1 MFRTFITAAFLLI
14 AALPVNAFETSAT
27 AAYVYDLTTGTVLLS
42 KNANEPL
49 PPASMSKLMTL
60 YVTFEAIKRGQLRMT
75 DELAVSSH
83 ANSYGGSTLFL
94 RTGERVSVEDLVR
107 GVIVLSGNDACVV
120 IAEALSPDGSEK
132 GFAKMMTV
140 RAREIGMKNSTFM
153 NSNGWPATGHSMS
166 MKDLGILA
174 TRLIEDF
181 PEFYPMFAETEFL
194 FDANESANRY
204 NRNPLLKLGI
214 GADGLKTG
222 HTKEAGYGLTGSAQ
236 QDNRRIVFVVS
247 GLESAAN
254 RAQETEAIVN
264 WAFRQFVERTLAKQG
279 QRITTASVWEG
290 GEPTVG
296 LVPAKDISILLP
308 VISNKS
314 VTAEVVY
321 TGPIQ
326 APIIAG
332 TPLAELVLQPEG
344 LPKQRFVLVAENDV
358 VHGGFLAKISTAA
371 KALINQIK
379 NTPMEK
385 SGA

>member
-166 MKDLGILA
+166 MKDLGILLS
-174 TRLIEDF
+174 LIH
-181 PEFYPMFAETEFL
+181 
-194 FDANESANRY
+194 
-204 NRNPLLKLGI
+204 I
-214 GADGLKTG
+214 
-222 HTKEAGYGLTGSAQ
+222 
-236 QDNRRIVFVVS
+236 
-247 GLESAAN
+247 
-254 RAQETEAIVN
+254 
-264 WAFRQFVERTLAKQG
+264 
-279 QRITTASVWEG
+279 
-290 GEPTVG
+290 
-296 LVPAKDISILLP
+296 
-308 VISNKS
+308 
-314 VTAEVVY
+314 
-321 TGPIQ
+321 
-326 APIIAG
+326 
-332 TPLAELVLQPEG
+332 
-344 LPKQRFVLVAENDV
+344 
-358 VHGGFLAKISTAA
+358 
-371 KALINQIK
+371 
-379 NTPMEK
+379 
-385 SGA
+385 

>member
-1 MFRTFITAAFLLI
+1 MFRTFITAAFLLT

-140 RAREIGMKNSTFM
+140 RARELGMKNSTFI

-279 QRITTASVWEG
+279 QRITAASVWEG

-321 TGPIQ
+321 TGPIR

-344 LPKQRFVLVAENDV
+344 LPEQRFVLVAENDV

-379 NTPMEK
+379 NKPMEK

>member
-1 MFRTFITAAFLLI
+1 LFRPFITAAFLLT

-140 RAREIGMKNSTFM
+140 RARELGMKNSTFI

-279 QRITTASVWEG
+279 QRITAASVWEG

-321 TGPIQ
+321 TGPIH

-344 LPKQRFVLVAENDV
+344 LPEQRFVLVAENDV

-371 KALINQIK
+371 KALISQIK
-379 NTPMEK
+379 NKPMEK

>member
-1 MFRTFITAAFLLI
+1 MFRTFITAAFLLT

-140 RAREIGMKNSTFM
+140 RARELGMKNSTFI

-279 QRITTASVWEG
+279 QRITAASVWEG

-321 TGPIQ
+321 TGPIR

-358 VHGGFLAKISTAA
+358 VHRGFLAKISTAA

-379 NTPMEK
+379 NKPMEK

>member
-1 MFRTFITAAFLLI
+1 MFRTFITAAFLLT

-140 RAREIGMKNSTFM
+140 RARELGMKNSTFI

-279 QRITTASVWEG
+279 QRITAASVWEG

-321 TGPIQ
+321 TGPIR

-379 NTPMEK
+379 NKPVEK

>member
-1 MFRTFITAAFLLI
+1 MFRTFITAAFLLT

-140 RAREIGMKNSTFM
+140 RARELGMKNSTFI

-279 QRITTASVWEG
+279 QRITAASVWEG

-321 TGPIQ
+321 TGPIH

-344 LPKQRFVLVAENDV
+344 LPEQRFVLVAENDV

-379 NTPMEK
+379 NKPMEK
-385 SGA
+385 SDA

>member
-1 MFRTFITAAFLLI
+1 LFRTFITAAFLLI

>member
-1 MFRTFITAAFLLI
+1 
-14 AALPVNAFETSAT
+14 
-27 AAYVYDLTTGTVLLS
+27 
-42 KNANEPL
+42 
-49 PPASMSKLMTL
+49 
-60 YVTFEAIKRGQLRMT
+60 
-75 DELAVSSH
+75 
-83 ANSYGGSTLFL
+83 
-94 RTGERVSVEDLVR
+94 
-107 GVIVLSGNDACVV
+107 
-120 IAEALSPDGSEK
+120 
-132 GFAKMMTV
+132 
-140 RAREIGMKNSTFM
+140 
-153 NSNGWPATGHSMS
+153 

-279 QRITTASVWEG
+279 QRITAASVWEG

-321 TGPIQ
+321 TGPIR

-344 LPKQRFVLVAENDV
+344 LPEQRFVLVAENDV

-379 NTPMEK
+379 NKPMEK

>member
-181 PEFYPMFAETEFL
+181 PEFYPMFCSF
-194 FDANESANRY
+194 FIYR
-204 NRNPLLKLGI
+204 RNMIHTAFSIKHI
-214 GADGLKTG
+214 NSTIATKTSFCFI
-222 HTKEAGYGLTGSAQ
+222 TYKQ
-236 QDNRRIVFVVS
+236 VFFIWYK
-247 GLESAAN
+247 
-254 RAQETEAIVN
+254 AI
-264 WAFRQFVERTLAKQG
+264 
-279 QRITTASVWEG
+279 
-290 GEPTVG
+290 
-296 LVPAKDISILLP
+296 
-308 VISNKS
+308 
-314 VTAEVVY
+314 
-321 TGPIQ
+321 
-326 APIIAG
+326 II
-332 TPLAELVLQPEG
+332 
-344 LPKQRFVLVAENDV
+344 F
-358 VHGGFLAKISTAA
+358 HIYY
-371 KALINQIK
+371 
-379 NTPMEK
+379 
-385 SGA
+385 